1 MAEFTIQNGSVRLRF
16 VWTQE
21 QNIAENTSVVRITD
35 LFVTAL
41 STAVSAK
48 TLTFVGSITM
58 DGKTA
63 VSLNRN
69 GQAYILYGQEV
80 WYNAWS
86 ETAQSWSYPWK
97 ATVSH
102 NADGT
107 KSCTISVNLTGNAQG
122 TGFPISGSTTV
133 QLNTIPRASTFT
145 VPNGT
150 MGASLPITIN
160 RASSSFSHTLRYR
173 LGAASGIIAERTD
186 SAILSWVP
194 PMSLCSQIPES
205 ESGSCTVTCETYSGN
220 AKIGESSAEILLSVP
235 PSVGLTVSPGWAAV
249 GYAHSIP
256 IAGFVQG
263 YSKAKVTFDRSKIGC
278 GNAYGAS
285 IAALSFRYG
294 GKTYETVGEV
304 LTSEGEQSLTA
315 VLTDSRGRTVTE
327 ALPFTVLGY
336 AAPVLTDAQ
345 CFRSDSGGNPAGSGT
360 FWTAKANVSFSSLG
374 GQNTV
379 TLRARIRTAGGS
391 FGSWVSLT
399 PERPSINAG
408 LQVAATYEVELC
420 ASDTVG
426 NTTSNRFTI
435 PTAAVGMNLRR
446 GNNGAAFGKY
456 AEHENT
462 LELPENWNITVGGV
476 NLFLLLHPVGSIY
489 LSVDAADPGTLF
501 GGTWSRIE
509 DTFLLAAGGTYAPG
523 ATGGEATHTLTV
535 EEMPAHTHGWKGYW
549 NLPDTTGSKQAHSRA
564 EISGDPLDEA
574 AVRYTGGSQPHN
586 NMPPY
591 LAVYVWK
598 RTR

>member
-21 QNIAENTSVVRITD
+21 QSIAENTSVVKITD
-35 LFVTAL
+35 VWVTCLAGSL
-41 STAVSAK
+41 GGQTYQFRNNSTLTIDGHTAV
-48 TLTFVGSITM
+48 TL
-58 DGKTA
+58 D
-63 VSLNRN
+63 RN
-69 GQAYILYGQEV
+69 GQCYLIYGKEV
-80 WYNAWS
+80 WYNAYS
-86 ETAQSWSYPWK
+86 ESGAAWAYPWK
-97 ATVSH
+97 ATVAH
-102 NADGT
+102 NTDGT
-107 KSCTISVNLTGNAQG
+107 KSATIAVNFHGNVGGDIA
-122 TGFPISGSTTV
+122 GSTTI
-133 QLNTIPRASTFT
+133 QLATIPRASTLT
-145 VPNGT
+145 VNPGII
-150 MGASLPITIN
+150 GASLPITIN

-194 PMSLCSQIPES
+194 PMALCSQIPES

-220 AKIGESSAEILLSVP
+220 AKIGESSTEILLSVP

-263 YSKAKVTFDRSKIGC
+263 YSKAKVTFDRSKIGY

-285 IAALSFRYG
+285 IAELSFRYG
-294 GKTYETVGEV
+294 GKAYETVSEV
-304 LTSEGEQSLTA
+304 LTTEGEQSLTA

-391 FGSWVSLT
+391 YGSWVSMT
-399 PERPSINAG
+399 PEAASVNAG
-408 LQVAATYEVELC
+408 LQVAATYEVELQ
-420 ASDTVG
+420 AADTVG
-426 NTTSNRFTI
+426 NTASNRFTI

-509 DTFLLAAGGTYAPG
+509 DRFLLAAGGTYAPG
-523 ATGGEATHTLTV
+523 ATGGEAAHTLTV
-535 EEMPAHTHGWKGYW
+535 EEMPSHSHRPRGWAY
-549 NLPDTTGSKQAHSRA
+549 QY
-564 EISGDPLDEA
+564 SG
-574 AVRYTGGSQPHN
+574 GGSRICLDSGVSSYDNWTVKTTEVGGGQAHN

-591 LAVYVWK
+591 LAVYVWQ
-598 RTR
+598 RTA